1 MARYSIAQRREL
13 LIQAALRIIAERGV
27 QAATTRAICQE
38 AGMAQASFHYAF
50 KGRDALLAAAVQ
62 YALDDDVERTA
73 DALIGS
79 VPDGEDLPGLL
90 RACIASYVDSVVAEP
105 EREQAVLALMGYARS
120 MPELRP
126 VAAATYRKYY
136 ELAANAL
143 QAAADITGVE
153 WRIPAG
159 ELAPVVIAATDGIT
173 LAYLSTRDRDVA
185 DRIADSAV
193 QCVLMHADL
202 PMTPVV
208 R

>member
-1 MARYSIAQRREL
+1 MTRYTVAQRREL
-13 LIQAALRIIAERGV
+13 LIQATLRIIASRGV
-27 QAATTRAICQE
+27 QAATTRAICTE

-50 KGRDALLAAAVQ
+50 RSRDALLAAAVQ

-79 VPDGEDLPGLL
+79 IPEDEDLASLL
-90 RACIASYVDSVVAEP
+90 RACISSYVDSVVADP
-105 EREQAVLALMGYARS
+105 EREQAVLTLMGYARS
-120 MPELRP
+120 VPDLQP
-126 VAAATYRKYY
+126 IAAATYQKYY

-153 WRIPAG
+153 WRADVT

-173 LAYLSTRDRDVA
+173 LAYLSTRDRTIA

-193 QCVLMHADL
+193 QCVLMHAHL
-202 PMTPVV
+202 PMTPVGQ
-208 R
+208 